1 VALNSSCSLPGVLMR
16 REPREARSPLKVAT
30 SRSAIHR
37 YAMTRRFL
45 PISAAANSTR
55 AKPASLEMLLS
66 IDGIKKAVW
75 RGLLMDRRSGHEFLL
90 SIRLSEV

>member
-37 YAMTRRFL
+37 YAMTRQV
-45 PISAAANSTR
+45 SADFRGSQLHSREANIIGN
-55 AKPASLEMLLS
+55 ALK
-66 IDGIKKAVW
+66 
-75 RGLLMDRRSGHEFLL
+75 H
-90 SIRLSEV
+90 

>member
-1 VALNSSCSLPGVLMR
+1 MALNSSCSLPGVLMR

-55 AKPASLEMLLS
+55 AKPTSLEMLSS
-66 IDGIKKAVW
+66 IDGIKAVW
-75 RGLLMDRRSGHEFLL
+75 HGLLMDRGSGHEYPL

>member
-1 VALNSSCSLPGVLMR
+1 MALNSSCSLPGVLMR

-37 YAMTRRFL
+37 YAMRRFL

-55 AKPASLEMLLS
+55 AKPASLELLLS